1 MRCDVT
7 IANVRRDT
15 IAIYTIMW
23 KLPALWLVVAH
34 DLLEYRYIVDVTGDL
49 FSLFCSTWR
58 AVLKM
63 FVRLCRIKASENLE
77 KSLAGAIYK
86 KEKWRNRDKKSSWLL
101 ENAKLREIFTTV
113 AIVCHCCQRLAVLQM
128 FSPFKFCFEQE
139 NKSFRGNRIK

>member
-34 DLLEYRYIVDVTGDL
+34 DLLEYRYIDDVTGDL

-86 KEKWRNRDKKSSWLL
+86 KKKNGETETKRALDYLRMLNYEKSSQQLPSCVIAVRDSL
-101 ENAKLREIFTTV
+101 FCKCFRHSNSALSKKTNLFEETV
-113 AIVCHCCQRLAVLQM
+113 
-128 FSPFKFCFEQE
+128 
-139 NKSFRGNRIK
+139 